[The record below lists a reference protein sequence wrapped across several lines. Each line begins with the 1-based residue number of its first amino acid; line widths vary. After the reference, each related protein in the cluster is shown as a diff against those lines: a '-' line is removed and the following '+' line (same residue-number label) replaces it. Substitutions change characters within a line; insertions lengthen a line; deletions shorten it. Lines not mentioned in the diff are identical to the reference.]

1 MQGSTCS
8 LRHSPTI
15 CADVHHSYGR
25 WLGFGGELSGG
36 SCGLQAITWILFLKK
51 NEDPDWAPKLGGVS
65 HRVRVT
71 LSKSCPSKESRDG
84 AQVVLSPLQRWLLL
98 AASPAVQQCSSAAV
112 QQCGRLYWALAF
124 QSVAAISEAAIT
136 TIVLLLWVGGVIFNA
151 VRTLYFMFIDT
162 RSHGM

>member
-1 MQGSTCS
+1 MDIVLEEERRSGLGTQAGWCQPPSPSDSEQELPQQG
-8 LRHSPTI
+8 
-15 CADVHHSYGR
+15 
-25 WLGFGGELSGG
+25 E
-36 SCGLQAITWILFLKK
+36 
-51 NEDPDWAPKLGGVS
+51 
-65 HRVRVT
+65 
-71 LSKSCPSKESRDG
+71 
-84 AQVVLSPLQRWLLL
+84 QRWRSGRLVATAEMALVGCQ
-98 AASPAVQQCSSAAV
+98 PSSAAV

>member
-1 MQGSTCS
+1 MA
-8 LRHSPTI
+8 LRSSCRH
-15 CADVHHSYGR
+15 CRD
-25 WLGFGGELSGG
+25 G
-36 SCGLQAITWILFLKK
+36 SC
-51 NEDPDWAPKLGGVS
+51 
-65 HRVRVT
+65 
-71 LSKSCPSKESRDG
+71 
-84 AQVVLSPLQRWLLL
+84 WL
-98 AASPAVQQCSSAAV
+98 PAQQCSSAAV